1 MRRRRGGRVIE
12 RAAAALFDLERRRM
26 MEERMLTF
34 IHSFDSEKPA
44 YLDAL
49 ERYAK
54 ETNVPIIRPQM
65 QSLLR
70 LLVTW
75 GRPVQILE
83 VGTAI
88 GFSALMMSEYAPK
101 GCHITTIEKYEKR
114 IPLAKENFEKAGKSD
129 CITLLEGDAAEILAS
144 MKQDGAFDLIF
155 MDAAKGQY
163 IHFLPDIRRL
173 LSPTGLLVSDNILQ
187 DGELME
193 SKYAVIR
200 RNRTIHNRMRAYLYE
215 LTHCEELE
223 TTILPIADGVAL
235 SAKRSAQ
242 TGKEMGDKKE

>member
-1 MRRRRGGRVIE
+1 MIE

-83 VGTAI
+83 GGTAI
-88 GFSALMMSEYAPK
+88 GFSALLMSEYAPK

>member
-1 MRRRRGGRVIE
+1 
-12 RAAAALFDLERRRM
+12 M
-26 MEERMLTF
+26 MDERMLTF
-34 IHSFDSEKPA
+34 IHSFDSDKPSYLNQLEK
-44 YLDAL
+44 YSM
-49 ERYAK
+49 

-70 LLVTW
+70 LLITW
-75 GRPVQILE
+75 GRPMHILE

-88 GFSALMMSEYAPK
+88 GFSALLMSEYAPK

-114 IPLAKENFEKAGKSD
+114 IPAAKENFEKAGKSD
-129 CITLLEGDAAEILAS
+129 CITLLEGDAAELLPAL
-144 MKQDGAFDLIF
+144 KEDGIYDLIF

-163 IHFLPDIRRL
+163 INFLPDILRL

-187 DGELME
+187 EGELIE

-200 RNRTIHNRMRAYLYE
+200 RNRTIHNRMREYLYQ

-223 TTILPIADGVAL
+223 TTILPIADGVTL
-235 SAKRSAQ
+235 SAKRNGE
-242 TGKEMGDKKE
+242 TKKLEDCNEQ

>member
-1 MRRRRGGRVIE
+1 MN
-12 RAAAALFDLERRRM
+12 
-26 MEERMLTF
+26 ERMLTF

-44 YLDAL
+44 YLAAL
-49 ERYAK
+49 ERYAR

-75 GRPVQILE
+75 GRPMKILE

-88 GFSALMMSEYAPK
+88 GFSALLMSEYAPK

-114 IPLAKENFEKAGKSD
+114 IPIAKENFEK
-129 CITLLEGDAAEILAS
+129 E
-144 MKQDGAFDLIF
+144 DGTFDLIF

-163 IHFLPDIRRL
+163 INFLPDIRRL
-173 LSPTGLLVSDNILQ
+173 LSPKGLLVSDNILQ
-187 DGELME
+187 DGELIE

-223 TTILPIADGVAL
+223 TTILPIADGVTL
-235 SAKRSAQ
+235 SAKRDAQ
-242 TGKEMGDKKE
+242 VVNKIGDEEEWTIK

>member
-1 MRRRRGGRVIE
+1 MIE

-54 ETNVPIIRPQM
+54 ETNVTIIRPQM

-88 GFSALMMSEYAPK
+88 GFSALLMSEYAPK

-144 MKQDGAFDLIF
+144 MKQDGAFDFIF

>member
-1 MRRRRGGRVIE
+1 MIGNE
-12 RAAAALFDLERRRM
+12 RLITFINSLEPDHTEFLERLEQNAREEFVPVIRR
-26 MEERMLTF
+26 
-34 IHSFDSEKPA
+34 
-44 YLDAL
+44 
-49 ERYAK
+49 
-54 ETNVPIIRPQM
+54 ETQQLLKLLLAMQRPK
-65 QSLLR
+65 R
-70 LLVTW
+70 
-75 GRPVQILE
+75 ILE
-83 VGTAI
+83 VGTAV
-88 GFSALMMSEYAPK
+88 GFSALFMAEYNPVS
-101 GCHITTIEKYEKR
+101 CEIVTIENYKKR
-114 IPLAKENFEKAGKSD
+114 IPIARANFKEAKREGQ
-129 CITLLEGDAAEILAS
+129 ITLLEGDAQKILPS
-144 MKQDGAFDLIF
+144 LQEPFDFIF